1 MKVFIIGDTGLL
13 GVSLVKF
20 LKKKKINLILNSKN
34 KFYNKVDFTKK
45 KNVIK
50 LLDKIRPDIIINLAA
65 LADVDICE
73 KNKIKAKRLNF
84 DIPNNIKQWMYNNAN
99 TFLIHISTDQV
110 YSGRGPHNELAVN
123 VINNYAKTKL
133 LGEQCLKDTKT
144 TIIRTNFFGLSF
156 SKKKSFTDWIY
167 YSVKKNFFLHL
178 FNNIKFSPLSI
189 NSLCKY
195 LFIVMKKKIPGIYN
209 LGSKRGL
216 SKSNFAI
223 LFLNELN
230 IKKFNHKIVNFK
242 QNFAAKRSLDMRM
255 NVSKFE
261 KNFKIILPTCYSEV
275 KREAKV
281 YKMLYKK

>member
-1 MKVFIIGDTGLL
+1 
-13 GVSLVKF
+13 
-20 LKKKKINLILNSKN
+20 
-34 KFYNKVDFTKK
+34 
-45 KNVIK
+45 
-50 LLDKIRPDIIINLAA
+50 
-65 LADVDICE
+65 
-73 KNKIKAKRLNF
+73 
-84 DIPNNIKQWMYNNAN
+84 
-99 TFLIHISTDQV
+99 
-110 YSGRGPHNELAVN
+110 
-123 VINNYAKTKL
+123 
-133 LGEQCLKDTKT
+133 
-144 TIIRTNFFGLSF
+144 
-156 SKKKSFTDWIY
+156 
-167 YSVKKNFFLHL
+167 
-178 FNNIKFSPLSI
+178 
-189 NSLCKY
+189 
-195 LFIVMKKKIPGIYN
+195 MKKKIPGIYN